1 MNNAIYSC
9 TFRFY
14 AILRY
19 NSHTNLELILMWEIH
34 AEKELPFIMKGR
46 KLYEQFYNYLL
57 KVAYRE
63 E

>member
-1 MNNAIYSC
+1 
-9 TFRFY
+9 
-14 AILRY
+14 
-19 NSHTNLELILMWEIH
+19 MWEIH
-34 AEKELPFIMKGR
+34 AEKELPFIIKGR